1 MIHDLRDAQLPQ
13 SGGKAAA
20 LGSLLRAGID
30 IPPGIVVPVRE
41 YHRHLLRARLDPGTA
56 SPTELRAMILQL
68 RLEADLVR
76 ALESRL
82 RCGSEQALGD
92 LLAVRSTATSEDGT
106 SASAAG
112 QHDSVLAVRGT
123 DAVCAAI
130 LRCWASLWSE
140 RAVAYRCGEAARHGD
155 AAPDDAPPQMAVIV
169 QQFLDADVSGVLF
182 TGEQRVLEAI
192 RGRGEQ
198 LVGGEV
204 TPDSWRIDEGGI
216 QSTRAGSN
224 AQGVC
229 LNEAQVHALDALGAR
244 VSRILGAPADIEWTL
259 VGDRFQV
266 LQARPITAAV
276 PGPRPE
282 ASPASEI
289 GTLQGTPA
297 SGGSAT
303 GTART
308 VRGPQDFRRVR
319 QGDVLIC
326 RSTDPAWTPL
336 FRIAGAVVTE
346 VGGVL
351 SHAAIVA
358 RELGIPAV
366 LAVPGALAAIPD
378 GSVVTVHGD
387 EGLIASKQA
396 S

>member
-1 MIHDLRDAQLPQ
+1 MIHDLRDARLPE

-20 LGSLLRAGID
+20 LGTLLRAGLD
-30 IPPGIVVPVRE
+30 VPPGIVVPARE
-41 YHRHLLRARLDPGTA
+41 YHRHLQSARLDSSTA
-56 SPTELRAMILQL
+56 SPAEMRAMIPQT
-68 RLEADLVR
+68 RLDADLFR
-76 ALESRL
+76 ALESRWWS
-82 RCGSEQALGD
+82 GSEQDLGD
-92 LLAVRSTATSEDGT
+92 LVAVRSSASNEDGA

-112 QHDSVLAVRGT
+112 QHDSVLAVQGI

-140 RAVAYRCGEAARHGD
+140 HAVAYRRGEARGRGEFAR
-155 AAPDDAPPQMAVIV
+155 DDAPPQMAVIV
-169 QQFLDADVSGVLF
+169 QQFLEADVSGVLF
-182 TGEQRVLEAI
+182 TGEQRLLEAV

-204 TPDSWRIDEGGI
+204 TPDSWRIGKGGI
-216 QSTRAGSN
+216 QSSRAGSR

-229 LNEAQVHALDALGAR
+229 LNEAQVHELDLLGVR
-244 VSRILGAPADIEWTL
+244 VSRVLGAPADIEWSL
-259 VGDRFQV
+259 VGDGFHV
-266 LQARPITAAV
+266 LQARPITAAA

-282 ASPASEI
+282 GSPVPGI

-297 SGGSAT
+297 SGGTAT

-308 VRGPQDFRRVR
+308 VQGPQDFRRVR

-326 RSTDPAWTPL
+326 HSTDPAWTPL
-336 FRIAGAVVTE
+336 FQIAGAVVTE

-387 EGLIASKQA
+387 EGLIASK
-396 S
+396 

>member
-1 MIHDLRDAQLPQ
+1 MILGLHEAQLPG

-20 LGSLLRAGID
+20 LGILLRAGID
-30 IPPGIVVPVRE
+30 VPPGIVVPVRE
-41 YHRHLLRARLDPGTA
+41 YHRHLLRAHLDPGTA
-56 SPTELRAMILQL
+56 SPAEVRAIITQM
-68 RLEADLVR
+68 RLDADLVR
-76 ALESRL
+76 ALDRRL
-82 RCGSEQALGD
+82 RSGSEQALGA
-92 LLAVRSTATSEDGT
+92 LVAVRSSATSEDGA

-140 RAVAYRCGEAARHGD
+140 RAVAYRRGR
-155 AAPDDAPPQMAVIV
+155 AAPGGAPLQMAVIV

-182 TGEQRVLEAI
+182 TGEQRVLEAV
-192 RGRGEQ
+192 RGQGDQ

-204 TPDSWRIDEGGI
+204 TPDSWRIDEGGT
-216 QSTRAGSN
+216 QTARAGSS

-229 LNEAQVHALDALGAR
+229 LDEAQVRELDALGER
-244 VSRILGAPADIEWTL
+244 VSRALGKPADIEWSL
-259 VGDRFQV
+259 VGDRFHV

-276 PGPRPE
+276 PGPGPVG
-282 ASPASEI
+282 APAPRI
-289 GTLQGTPA
+289 GTLRGTPA
-297 SGGSAT
+297 SGGTVT

-336 FRIAGAVVTE
+336 FRIAGAVITE
-346 VGGVL
+346 AGGVL

-366 LAVPGALAAIPD
+366 LAVPGAMAGIPD
-378 GSVVTVHGD
+378 GSLVTVHGD
-387 EGLIASKQA
+387 EGLLRVAASPGMGP
-396 S
+396 